1 MKVDKKKTAHT
12 FGRIRRNIYTTPK
25 ENAFPIPTFKMNC
38 PDSLLW
44 NKAKRFLLICLLQLQ
59 RRKITKTLAISVLVN
74 CYFFA
79 KVRYFLFLEEIVN
92 FFSWQVPKIER
103 CEEQIEVKL

>member
-44 NKAKRFLLICLLQLQ
+44 NKAKRFL
-59 RRKITKTLAISVLVN
+59 
-74 CYFFA
+74 
-79 KVRYFLFLEEIVN
+79 
-92 FFSWQVPKIER
+92 
-103 CEEQIEVKL
+103 

>member
-1 MKVDKKKTAHT
+1 MSVATAT
-12 FGRIRRNIYTTPK
+12 AQNY
-25 ENAFPIPTFKMNC
+25 ENFSNKRSC
-38 PDSLLW
+38 ELL
-44 NKAKRFLLICLLQLQ
+44 
-59 RRKITKTLAISVLVN
+59 
-74 CYFFA
+74 FFA